1 LMPMITLFS
10 APKAFIDPHIAMIQ
24 RNAILSWKALGEA
37 VEVLLL
43 GEEEGLEQAA
53 RELEVRWIPGLK
65 RNSDGTPLIS
75 SMFEQAIKN
84 GQGKLMAIVNA
95 DIILLPDFVET
106 AKSIAEQGKPFL
118 LMGQRWDLDVKKPLS
133 FTGEWNSG
141 LRMLVQQEGKLH
153 KSKGSDY
160 FIFPREAFP
169 HFPKFAIGRAGWDNW
184 TIYHARKE
192 GWMVIDAT
200 EAITVIHQQ
209 HDYSHLLGGKI
220 HYTLPESDENLRI
233 AGGKRHIFT
242 LFDTNFRLD
251 REGRIRNAPLNPVKI
266 KRELEIY
273 SILHGDIQAINNF
286 MFYLL
291 NPRKFIRHKFPK
303 LAKTLG
309 IKGKADEVRGNDL

>member
-1 LMPMITLFS
+1 MPLITLFS
-10 APKAFIDPHIAMIQ
+10 APKPFTDPHIAMIQ
-24 RNAILSWKALGEA
+24 RNAIQSWKMLGED

-43 GEEEGLEQAA
+43 GDEAGLEQAA
-53 RELEVRWIPGLK
+53 KELGVRWIPELE

-75 SMFEQAIKN
+75 SMFEKAVNN

-106 AKSIAEQGKPFL
+106 AQIIAEQGRPFL
-118 LMGQRWDLDVKKPLS
+118 LMGQRWDLDIRKPLS
-133 FTGEWNSG
+133 FAGEWQSG
-141 LRMLVQQEGKLH
+141 LHEVVQREGKLH

-160 FIFPREAFP
+160 FVFPRDAFP
-169 HFPKFAIGRAGWDNW
+169 HFPNFAIGRAGWDNW

-209 HDYSHLLGGKI
+209 HDYSHLPGGKI

-242 LFDTNFRLD
+242 LFDANFRLD
-251 REGRIRNAPLNPVKI
+251 REGRIRNASLNPVKI
-266 KRELEIY
+266 KRELEIF
-273 SILHGDIQAINNF
+273 SILHGDVPAINNL
-286 MFYLL
+286 MFYAL

-303 LAKTLG
+303 LAKALG
-309 IKGKADEVRGNDL
+309 IKGKADEIREDDL

>member
-1 LMPMITLFS
+1 MPLITIFS
-10 APKAFIDPHIAMIQ
+10 APKPFIDPHIAMIQ
-24 RNAILSWKALGEA
+24 RNAIQSWKMLGED

-43 GEEEGLEQAA
+43 GDETGLEQAA
-53 RELEVRWIPGLK
+53 RDLGVRWISELE

-75 SMFEQAIKN
+75 SMFEQAVIN
-84 GQGKLMAIVNA
+84 GQGKLLAIVNA
-95 DIILLPDFVET
+95 DIILQPDFVEKAQII
-106 AKSIAEQGKPFL
+106 AKQGKPFL
-118 LMGQRWDLDVKKPLS
+118 LMGQRWDLDIRKALS
-133 FTGEWNSG
+133 FTGEWQSG
-141 LRMLVQQEGKLH
+141 LYEMVQREGKLH

-200 EAITVIHQQ
+200 DAITVIHQK
-209 HDYSHLLGGKI
+209 HDYKHLPGGKI

-242 LFDTNFRLD
+242 LFDANFRLD
-251 REGRIRNAPLNPVKI
+251 REGRIRNASLNPVKI

-273 SILHGDIQAINNF
+273 SILHGDIPAVNNF

-303 LAKTLG
+303 LAKALG
-309 IKGKADEVRGNDL
+309 IKGKADEIREDDL

>member
-1 LMPMITLFS
+1 MPLITLFS

-24 RNAILSWKALGEA
+24 RNAIQSWKALGDS

-43 GEEEGLEQAA
+43 GEEEGFEKIA
-53 RELEVRWIPGLK
+53 RELGVRWIPELQQ
-65 RNSDGTPLIS
+65 NSDGTPLIS
-75 SMFEQAIKN
+75 SMFEQAMKN

-95 DIILLPDFVET
+95 DIILLPDFVKT
-106 AKSIAEQGKPFL
+106 AQSIAEQDKPFL
-118 LMGQRWDLDVKKPLS
+118 LMGQRWDLDVRKPLS
-133 FTGEWNSG
+133 FAGEWHSE
-141 LRMLVQQEGKLH
+141 LSMFVQQEGKLH

-192 GWMVIDAT
+192 GWLVIDAT

-209 HDYSHLLGGKI
+209 HDYSHLPGGKI

-251 REGRIRNAPLNPVKI
+251 RKGQIRNAPLNPVKI
-266 KRELEIY
+266 KRELEIFP
-273 SILHGDIQAINNF
+273 ILHGDIPTINNF

-309 IKGKADEVRGNDL
+309 IKGKADEIRGDDL

>member
-1 LMPMITLFS
+1 MPLITLFS
-10 APKAFIDPHIAMIQ
+10 VPKAFTDPHIAMIQ
-24 RNAILSWKALGEA
+24 RNAIESWKELGEA

-43 GEEEGLEQAA
+43 GEEEGLGPAA
-53 RELEVRWIPGLK
+53 RELGVRWIPGLQ
-65 RNSDGTPLIS
+65 RNTDGTPLIS
-75 SMFEQAIKN
+75 SMFEQAMKN

-106 AKSIAEQGKPFL
+106 AQSIAEQEKPFL

-133 FTGEWNSG
+133 FAGEWHSG
-141 LRMLVQQEGKLH
+141 LRMLVHQEGKLH

-160 FIFPREAFP
+160 FIFPRGAFP

-192 GWMVIDAT
+192 GWNVVDAT

-209 HDYSHLLGGKI
+209 HDYSHLPGGKI
-220 HYTLPESDENLRI
+220 HYTLPESDENLRL

-242 LFDTNFRLD
+242 LFDANFRLD
-251 REGRIRNAPLNPVKI
+251 REGRIRTAPLNPDKI

-273 SILHGDIQAINNF
+273 SILHGDIPTINNV

-309 IKGKADEVRGNDL
+309 IKGKADEIRGDDL